1 MLSAFTARPIIE
13 LKQRDKSRIESILAY
28 GDRVLVGLNTGSLR
42 IYRVNDPPPPSPDA
56 DNPASPSA
64 EANSSR
70 PSSRADPPQDGLSR
84 PKPQATKPTDLL
96 REVEKFSTRA
106 IEQLAVIKEANT
118 LVSLSNYAVSLHDL
132 QTFEPIDAPLP
143 RTKNASTFAVTSNIV
158 KDPATG
164 IPEIISR
171 LAVSVKRRLLLW
183 SWHESELS
191 PDVTEIVLAESIR
204 SITWANATRIV
215 CGMNSGYVM
224 VDVETAS
231 VEDIVGP
238 GAIGGAAG
246 GQSRFGA
253 VSAAGMGYM
262 GLGGYMPKPL
272 SAKLA
277 EGELLLA
284 KDINTLFINDSGKAL
299 EKRQIP
305 WQAAPEAIGYSYPY
319 ILALQAPAKGNLEVR
334 NPDTLSLLQTVS
346 LPGAAALHFPPP
358 TVSLAHA
365 GKGFHVLSDRVV
377 WKMDATDYDSQV
389 DELVKSG
396 KLDEAISI
404 LNMLEDAL
412 LKNKTQT
419 MREVKMQK
427 AELLFRQKKYRESMD
442 LFNEDEVNAP
452 PERVLK
458 LFPKS
463 IAGELSGIEEEARE
477 ESEQE
482 DSDGKASSEQDTKP
496 DAAEVASP
504 PIVGGFA
511 KYLMGARKF
520 NPETASIA
528 SSRKTQD
535 DDTASVKGKSG
546 EEQSQ
551 QDKDLMSAV
560 LELNSYLAGA
570 RARLQRVIDPATG
583 KLKPRKS
590 QSGTTEEAF
599 KSLLSSS
606 LDESEEKLEKE
617 LQETFRI
624 VDTTLFRAFM
634 YSRPTLASS
643 LFRIPNFCDPG
654 VVNES
659 LIEHNRF
666 NELVDFFYGKKL
678 HRQALGLLRKFGSP
692 DEPDEA
698 APNLHGPQRT
708 VMYLQGL
715 PPEMI
720 DVILEFS
727 EWTLKADPELGM
739 EVFLADSENAETLPR
754 DRVLR
759 FLDGIDI
766 GLEIRYLEHIIN
778 ELNDLTPDFHN
789 RLVELFVRQLTEK
802 KEREEEWERLMERLV
817 RFLKESKQYS
827 LGKAR
832 NLIPKDD
839 PAFYEAQAVVLSN
852 MGQHRQALMIYVFKM
867 KDYAKAE
874 DYCNRIYKAQESQ
887 PSFSSP
893 AAPTIT
899 ATTTTDRITSPTL
912 SPIPTPDIPATTE
925 EGPSIYH
932 TLLALYLN
940 PPPSEYTTTTT
951 APTTGGSGGRG
962 GGGGPLLEPALALL
976 SKHGSRLPAASALA
990 LVPDSLA
997 VERLESYF
1005 RGRMRAANSAVN
1017 QTRVVAGLRRTALF
1031 KSQAELFLGGD
1042 GTSAGIGPAVDGVGG
1057 GRERMLGQGQGQGQ
1071 GRNRRVVIGEDR
1083 VCGVCHKR
1091 IGGSVVAVLRD
1102 NAVVHYG
1109 CLNRAVGGVGGGGGR
1124 PMSPGSSAS
1133 GRASLASSPAVTTGS
1148 TFGSWGRMGT
1158 GTGTGTMAG

>member
-13 LKQRDKSRIESILAY
+13 LKQRDKSKIESILAY

-42 IYRVNDPPPPSPDA
+42 VYRVNETPAASDDEPANGTSAQLDA
-56 DNPASPSA
+56 DIPNSA
-64 EANSSR
+64 AAAGQHGQSV
-70 PSSRADPPQDGLSR
+70 
-84 PKPQATKPTDLL
+84 PKSQTSKPTDLL

-106 IEQLAVIKEANT
+106 IEQLAIIKEADM
-118 LVSLSNYAVSLHDL
+118 LVSLSNYAVSLHNL
-132 QTFEPIDAPLP
+132 KTFEPIEAPLP

-191 PDVTEIVLAESIR
+191 QDVAEIVLAESIR
-204 SITWANATRIV
+204 SITWASATKVV
-215 CGMNSGYVM
+215 CGMNSGYVI
-224 VDVETAS
+224 VDVETAG

-246 GQSRFGA
+246 GQGRFGA
-253 VSAAGMGYM
+253 VSTAGMGYM

-277 EGELLLA
+277 DGELLLA
-284 KDINTLFINDSGKAL
+284 KDINTLFINDAGKAL

-305 WQAAPEAIGYSYPY
+305 WQAAPDEIGYSYPY
-319 ILALQAPAKGNLEVR
+319 ILALQPPAKGSLEVR

-346 LPGAAALHFPPP
+346 LPGAASLHFPPP

-365 GKGFHVLSDRVV
+365 GKGFHVSSDRVV

-389 DELVKSG
+389 DELVRSA

-404 LNMLEDAL
+404 LGMLEDAL
-412 LKNKTQT
+412 LKDKTGT

-442 LFNEDEVNAP
+442 LFSEEQVDAP

-458 LFPKS
+458 LFPKI
-463 IAGELSGIEEEARE
+463 IAGELSGVEEEKHD

-482 DSDGKASSEQDTKP
+482 SSNGNGNGEHEAKADA
-496 DAAEVASP
+496 AAEVASP
-504 PIVGGFA
+504 QRAGGFA
-511 KYLMGARKF
+511 KYLMGARKS

-528 SSRKTQD
+528 SSKRTLD
-535 DDTASVKGKSG
+535 DDAASIKGKSG
-546 EEQSQ
+546 DEQSDK
-551 QDKDLMSAV
+551 DKDLMAAV

-590 QSGTTEEAF
+590 QSGSTEEAF
-599 KSLLSSS
+599 KSLLLSTVDKN
-606 LDESEEKLEKE
+606 DEQLEKD
-617 LQETFRI
+617 LQNTFKV

-643 LFRIPNFCDPG
+643 LFRIPNFCDPD
-654 VVNES
+654 VVNER
-659 LIEHNRF
+659 LVEHNRF

-678 HRQALGLLRKFGSP
+678 HHQALSLLRRFGAT

-698 APNLHGPQRT
+698 APTLHGPQKT

-720 DVILEFS
+720 DIILEFS
-727 EWTLKADPELGM
+727 EWTLRKDPELGM

-754 DRVLR
+754 DKVIA

-766 GLEIRYLEHIIN
+766 SLEIQYLEHIIN
-778 ELNDLTPDFHN
+778 ELDDMTPDFHN
-789 RLVELFVRQLTEK
+789 RLVELFIRQLMEK
-802 KEREEEWERLMERLV
+802 EKGEEWDSLMERLV
-817 RFLKESKQYS
+817 RFLKESMQYS
-827 LGKAR
+827 QGKAR
-832 NLIPKDD
+832 ALIPKDD
-839 PAFYEAQAVVLSN
+839 PPFYEAQAVVFSN

-874 DYCNRIYKAQESQ
+874 EYCNRVHKAQDLY
-887 PSFSSP
+887 PPLLASP
-893 AAPTIT
+893 PLPAQGTNTVTKPPED
-899 ATTTTDRITSPTL
+899 TD
-912 SPIPTPDIPATTE
+912 AE
-925 EGPSIYH
+925 EKPNSIYH
-932 TLLALYLN
+932 TLLSLYLT
-940 PPPSEYTTTTT
+940 PPPEY
-951 APTTGGSGGRG
+951 P
-962 GGGGPLLEPALALL
+962 PNLEPALDLL
-976 SKHGSRLPAASALA
+976 SKHGSRLPATSTLS
-990 LVPDSLA
+990 LVPDSLPVA
-997 VERLESYF
+997 QLESYF
-1005 RGRMRAANSAVN
+1005 RGRMRSANSAVN
-1017 QTRVVAGLRRTALF
+1017 ETAVVAGLRKTALF
-1031 KSQAELFLGGD
+1031 TSQSLLYLGD
-1042 GTSAGIGPAVDGVGG
+1042 GIPG
-1057 GRERMLGQGQGQGQ
+1057 GQG
-1071 GRNRRVVIGEDR
+1071 GRNRRVVIGEER

-1091 IGGSVVAVLRD
+1091 LGGRSVVAVLPD

-1109 CLNRAVGGVGGGGGR
+1109 CLNRNSTAGTAASRSISPNPASIPVAALRLGSPMALASQRGGNW
-1124 PMSPGSSAS
+1124 
-1133 GRASLASSPAVTTGS
+1133 GRAGA
-1148 TFGSWGRMGT
+1148 
-1158 GTGTGTMAG
+1158 